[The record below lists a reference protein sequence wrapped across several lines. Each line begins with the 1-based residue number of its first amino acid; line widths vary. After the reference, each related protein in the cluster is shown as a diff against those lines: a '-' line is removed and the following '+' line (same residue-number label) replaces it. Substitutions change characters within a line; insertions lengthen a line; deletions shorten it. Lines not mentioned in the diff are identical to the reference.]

1 MNEFFS
7 RVYRRSLNTGEKR
20 RRDKSGDGGVGSDQL
35 KVFTL
40 ETTTERRKRERERGR
55 REEKKKRKRKGC
67 FPGLRRAGRTWCA
80 LGPENFSRARHCR
93 AELTNG
99 GFIGGMRVWIRVN
112 GWFMLYNLFSI
123 EE

>member
-1 MNEFFS
+1 MNEIFS

-40 ETTTERRKRERERGR
+40 ETTTERRKRERER